1 MPIRT
6 AIIEDEEYS
15 RERLTKLLAAFAD
28 VEIVAQAA
36 DGRTAVAAI
45 DGLEPDLVFLD
56 IQLPELSGFEVLEK
70 VAHRP
75 AVIFVTAFDQYALK
89 AFEEHAVD
97 YLLKP
102 IEERRLAQAI
112 ERVRAGRR
120 RIESAVLSEL
130 REALCGP
137 RFPERLAVRRGNTIL
152 LAPVTDIC
160 WMTAEDRYI
169 VLHTSDQEYLF
180 DGSLKELETHLDPGR
195 FCRIHK
201 SVIVALDKIA
211 KIVRSLGGRYSVT
224 MAGRSGPS
232 LAIGRAYLP
241 QLRARLRF

>member
-6 AIIEDEEYS
+6 AIVEDEPHS
-15 RERLTKLLAAFAD
+15 RDRLAKLLAAFAD

-36 DGRTAVAAI
+36 DGQTAVAAI

-56 IQLPELSGFEVLEK
+56 IQLPEFSGFEVLEK

-75 AVIFVTAFDQYALK
+75 AVIFVTAYDQYALK
-89 AFEEHAVD
+89 AFEENAVD

-102 IEERRLAQAI
+102 IVERRLAQAV

-120 RIESAVLSEL
+120 RIESTVLSVL
-130 REALCGP
+130 REALRGP

-152 LAPVTDIC
+152 LTPVADIC

-169 VLHTSDQEYLF
+169 VLHTSEQEYLF
-180 DGSLKELETHLDPGR
+180 DGSLKELETQLDPDR
-195 FCRIHK
+195 FCRIHR
-201 SVIVALDKIA
+201 SVIVAQDKIV
-211 KIVRSLGGRYSVT
+211 KIVRSLGGVYSVK
-224 MAGRSGPS
+224 MAGRNGPS

-241 QLRARLRF
+241 QVRARLRF